1 MLKINQLIYQ
11 TKFYSVLTFKCV
23 MYLIIWFLTGAILY
37 MKLTFKRKEEKKKI
51 ESDRSR
57 KQN

>member
-1 MLKINQLIYQ
+1 
-11 TKFYSVLTFKCV
+11 

>member
-1 MLKINQLIYQ
+1 
-11 TKFYSVLTFKCV
+11 

-37 MKLTFKRKEEKKKI
+37 MKLTFKRKEEKKKL
-51 ESDRSR
+51 EADRSR